1 MLKCTIQ
8 QKKALAILLILS
20 FAASMIMTIPTT
32 TAQAGT
38 QATYPFIE
46 TIPNVAGVGQHVI
59 VRFGILQALAN
70 TYLGWKN
77 ITVTVVDPDGQTS
90 TLHFTTDSTGG
101 TTTIYTPTKVGTYK
115 FTTNFPEQTMPEDI
129 FDMERGAFIPAGT
142 IMKASTSVTIDLVV
156 NENMPPTYP
165 EQPLP
170 TDYWT
175 RPIDAQLINWATVS
189 GNWVARP
196 NNDIALYN
204 DYAPETPHVL
214 WSTPLT
220 YGGLAGG
227 LYGDDLIAA
236 GSPTGDAYE
245 GKFVNTVVIHGVVYY
260 NLGSVANQNG
270 INAVDIHT
278 GKELWTKNN
287 TYLSFGQTFFFHGFN
302 YDGTFDYLWDTSSVP
317 GTWNAYDPFSG
328 EWSYSMTDVPSGTQT
343 YGPNG
348 EILIYVID
356 YTHNWMALWNSTA
369 CGQQDSQGGYALGA
383 NMGSWGDQVY
393 GKTFNASNPLSY
405 SWNVTIPAGLTAG
418 SSFFVPILKIFPD
431 RVMSIDFNQTRVR
444 VWGVSTLP
452 ASRGQLLFDKT
463 WQAPSEWLDGFN
475 TIHYAGATDLAQNG
489 VIAVWDKELQKFY
502 GFSTED
508 GSYLWTTGGEYW
520 SDAYGWGNVEHT
532 WYFAYDHLYS
542 VGVGG
547 IVYAYNLG
555 TGQTDWT
562 YNMTDP
568 YGEPVSG
575 NNWWG
580 WIQLIANGMIYVG
593 TTEHSAN
600 MPYPR
605 GGPFICLNATDG
617 TEIFRVNGM
626 MRATRWGGNAVMG
639 DSTIVGMD
647 TYDQQVWA
655 IGKGPSVT
663 TVTAGPKSTM
673 MGGSVIIE
681 GTVMDV
687 SPGTSSDNLALRFP
701 SGVPAVSDASQ
712 GDWMLYVY
720 KQFAKPSN
728 ATGVD
733 VTFSVIDA
741 NGNFRDIGH
750 TTSDANG
757 YYSFSWMPDISGKYT
772 VYANFAGSNSYWP
785 SYAETSF
792 AIDESASTPAPTD
805 APSNYATTS
814 DLMMY
819 IVGATIA
826 IIIAIVVVGLLLLR
840 KRA

>member
-1 MLKCTIQ
+1 MVMTIP
-8 QKKALAILLILS
+8 A
-20 FAASMIMTIPTT
+20 IPTT
-32 TAQAGT
+32 TAQENNT

-46 TIPNVAGVGQHVI
+46 AIPNPAGVGQRVI

-70 TYLGWKN
+70 TFLGWKN
-77 ITVTVVDPDGQTS
+77 ITVTVVKPDNHTE
-90 TLHFTTDSTGG
+90 TLGPFTTDSTGG
-101 TTTIYTPTKVGTYK
+101 STTIYIPDQIGTYK
-115 FTTNFPEQTMPEDI
+115 LTTNFPEQPMPSDI
-129 FDMERGAFIPAGT
+129 FDSERGAFIPEGT
-142 IMKASTSVTIDLVV
+142 IMKASTSETINLVV
-156 NENMPPTYP
+156 NENAGPAYP

-170 TDYWT
+170 AEYWT

-196 NNDIALYN
+196 ANNVALYN
-204 DYAPETPHVL
+204 EYAPQTPHVL
-214 WSTPLT
+214 WTTPLV

-227 LYGDDLIAA
+227 LYGDNLLPA

-245 GKFVNTVVIHGVVYY
+245 GKFPNSVVIHGVLYY
-260 NLGSVANQNG
+260 NVAGAPMGGSTETNG
-270 INAVDIHT
+270 IKAVDLHT
-278 GKELWTKNN
+278 GKELWFRNN
-287 TYLSFGQTFFFHGFN
+287 TFLSFGQTFSFHGFN
-302 YDGTFDYLWDTSSVP
+302 YDGTFAYLWDTSSTP
-317 GTWNAYDPFSG
+317 GTWTAYDPFSG
-328 EWSYSMTDVPSGTQT
+328 EWSYSMTNVPSGTQV

-356 YTHNWMALWNSTA
+356 YAHGWMALWNSTA
-369 CGQQDSQGGYALGA
+369 CGQQAAQGGYAVGA
-383 NMGSWGDQVY
+383 DLGSWGRIVH
-393 GKTFNASNPLSY
+393 KHTWNASDPHSY
-405 SWNVTIPAGLTAG
+405 SWNVTIPMGLTAS
-418 SSFFVPILKIFPD
+418 SSFGASTLKVQSDRIVGIFY
-431 RVMSIDFNQTRVR
+431 NQTLVR
-444 VWGVSTLP
+444 TWGISLDP
-452 ASRGQLLFDKT
+452 SSRGQLLFDKSWT
-463 WQAPSEWLDGFN
+463 PPAEWLSGFN
-475 TIHYAGATDLAQNG
+475 TLHYAGATDQAENG
-489 VIAVWDKELQKFY
+489 VIAVWDKELTRFY
-502 GFSTED
+502 GFSTMD

-547 IVYAYNLG
+547 IVYAYNLH
-555 TGQTDWT
+555 TGATDWT

-568 YGEPVSG
+568 YGEPVTG

-580 WIQLIANGMIYVG
+580 WIELIANGMIYVG

-600 MPYPR
+600 QPLPR

-639 DSTIVGMD
+639 DSIIAGMD

-655 IGKGPSVT
+655 IGKGPSMT

-673 MGGSVIIE
+673 MGSSIVIE
-681 GTVMDV
+681 GTVLDM

-701 SGVPAVSDASQ
+701 SGVPAVSDASM

-720 KQFAKPSN
+720 KQFARPSN

-733 VTFSVIDA
+733 VTFSVIDG
-741 NGNFRDIGH
+741 NGNFREIGH

-757 YYSFSWMPDISGKYT
+757 YYSFSWVPDISGNYI

-792 AIDESASTPAPTD
+792 AVDEPASTPLPTVN
-805 APSNYATTS
+805 AVNYATTS

-826 IIIAIVVVGLLLLR
+826 IIVAIAVVGLLILR
-840 KRA
+840 KRP